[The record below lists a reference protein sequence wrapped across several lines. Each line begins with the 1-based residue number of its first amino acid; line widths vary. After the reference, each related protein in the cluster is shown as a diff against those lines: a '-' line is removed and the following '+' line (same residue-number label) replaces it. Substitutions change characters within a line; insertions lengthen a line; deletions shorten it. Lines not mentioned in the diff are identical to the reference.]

1 MKKLSLSKIQDL
13 FAALNGVGTLYIPAD
28 DASGQAKF
36 TPWQEGMTLT
46 ENLNTVRSAKDL
58 FFPQV
63 ENMVDFKVS
72 GKTIEIV
79 ENRHTAEDFVVF
91 GVRACDARSFE
102 ILDRVFLSE
111 PVDTFYKER
120 RDHGIIVTMACS
132 QPEETCFCT
141 AFGIDATNPGGDVSA
156 WVAGEELYLSANTEK
171 GEKLLA
177 GLTLDDGDETAV
189 EAAKAEAK
197 AVLEKLPFG
206 KLNLNGFDGEHL
218 MEKFN
223 RPEWAELSEACL
235 GCGTCTFVCPTCQCY
250 DVRDFDKGNG
260 IQRYRCWDSCM
271 YSDFT
276 MMAHGTNRP
285 TQKERFRQRFMH
297 KLVYFPSKNEGIY
310 GCVGCGRCLQKCPI
324 HMNIVKVAKK
334 VGEGTK

>member
-1 MKKLSLSKIQDL
+1 MKKLSLSKMPEL
-13 FAALNGVGTLYIPAD
+13 FAKLSAQGPLYIPAD
-28 DASGQAKF
+28 DTSGQAKF
-36 TPWQEGMTLT
+36 SLYEEGMTLT
-46 ENLNTVRSAKDL
+46 EKLNTVRSAKDL

-63 ENMVDFKVS
+63 EQMVDFKVE
-72 GKTIEIV
+72 GKTVEII

-120 RDHGIIVTMACS
+120 RDHGTIITLACS

-141 AFGIDATNPGGDVSA
+141 AFGIDATNPGGDISA
-156 WVAGEELYLSANTEK
+156 WKAGKELYLQANTEK

-177 GLTLDDGDETAV
+177 SLDLADGDEKAV
-189 EAAKAEAK
+189 EEAK
-197 AVLEKLPFG
+197 RDAGKILEKLPFG
-206 KLNLNGFDGEHL
+206 KLNLEGFDGEHL

-250 DVRDFDKGNG
+250 YVRDFDKGNG
-260 IQRYRCWDSCM
+260 VQRYRCWDSCM

-297 KLVYFPSKNEGIY
+297 KLVYFPSNNDGIY

-324 HMNIVKVAKK
+324 HMNIVKVANTL
-334 VGEGTK
+334 GEGTK